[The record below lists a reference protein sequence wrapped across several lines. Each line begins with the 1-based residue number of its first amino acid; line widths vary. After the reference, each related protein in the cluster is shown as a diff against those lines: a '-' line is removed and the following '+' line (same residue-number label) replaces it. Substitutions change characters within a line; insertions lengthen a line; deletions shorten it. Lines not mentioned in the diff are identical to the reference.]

1 MLPGGMCYVKKNNNN
16 KSRLK
21 GIRSVFVEGQWVI
34 IPNEAV
40 RAGTDKPTSEQEM
53 HFEGSDKGL

>member
-1 MLPGGMCYVKKNNNN
+1 MLKKK

-21 GIRSVFVEGQWVI
+21 VIRSVFVEGQWVI

-40 RAGTDKPTSEQEM
+40 RAGTDKATSEQET
-53 HFEGSDKGL
+53 HYERSDKGL